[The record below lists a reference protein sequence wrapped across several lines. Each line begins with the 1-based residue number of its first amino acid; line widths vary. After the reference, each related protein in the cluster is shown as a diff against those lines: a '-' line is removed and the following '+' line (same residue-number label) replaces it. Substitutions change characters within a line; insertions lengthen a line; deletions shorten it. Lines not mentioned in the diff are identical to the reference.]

1 MNGEDGEINQTSAT
15 KNGHGEKIGKWVE
28 ERLEMANTMMIIF
41 IREYWIDKGRRKN
54 TITGMIGQHI
64 ITGRRKFIDVR
75 VIQLRTIEHKTF
87 RRNQNRLIKISCP

>member
-1 MNGEDGEINQTSAT
+1 MNGEDGELNQTSAT

-28 ERLEMANTMMIIF
+28 EWLEMANTMMIMIF

-64 ITGRRKFIDVR
+64 ITGRRKVF
-75 VIQLRTIEHKTF
+75 QLWTIEHKSF
-87 RRNQNRLIKISCP
+87 RRNQNKD